1 MKQAT
6 LKFIQ
11 KIEQCPGILK
21 GQLEA
26 SYKHNQDNK
35 L

>member
-1 MKQAT
+1 MKQAI

-11 KIEQCPGILK
+11 KIEQCPCTLK

-26 SYKHNQDNK
+26 SYKHDQDNK